1 MYVELDYSFKTN
13 STQTIVFDPKPYLP
27 VYKNIGS
34 QSHDSLDILLT
45 YENLCDT

>member
-13 STQTIVFDPKPYLP
+13 STQKKFFDAKPYLP
-27 VYKNIGS
+27 VYKHIGS
-34 QSHDSLDILLT
+34 QLHDSLDILLT